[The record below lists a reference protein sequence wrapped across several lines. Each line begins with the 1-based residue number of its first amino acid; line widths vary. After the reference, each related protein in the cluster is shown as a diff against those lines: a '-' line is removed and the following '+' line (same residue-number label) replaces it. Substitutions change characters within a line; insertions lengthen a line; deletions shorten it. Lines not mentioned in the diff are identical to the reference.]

1 MRYLILSC
9 LILVLSGCY
18 LGNGPPSEVEFW
30 TQNGK
35 KISNEEQ
42 TVCDKKV
49 EALYLTR
56 DERVLYHRLRD
67 EFRKDP
73 IGIIHNQE
81 KYNKYSA
88 ILDKISVLSSKCYY
102 DLGYSFK
109 APFYWCLNGNNM
121 HICKE
126 NIKYS
131 YYGLNYVFTPFF
143 SPPKKTDSQ

>member
-18 LGNGPPSEVEFW
+18 LANGPPSEVEFW

-56 DERVLYHRLRD
+56 DERVLYHKLQD
-67 EFRKDP
+67 EFEKDP
-73 IGIIHNQE
+73 MKVIDNQE
-81 KYNKYSA
+81 KYNEYNS
-88 ILDKISVLSSKCYY
+88 LSDKIATLSRKCFY
-102 DLGYSFK
+102 DLGYHFA
-109 APFYWCLNGNNM
+109 APFYWCLAGNM
-121 HICKE
+121 DICKMNARSE
-126 NIKYS
+126 ERRVGKECLRLCRS
-131 YYGLNYVFTPFF
+131 RW
-143 SPPKKTDSQ
+143 SPYH